1 MDQCLSKYYQHG
13 FASALMMSKHSSW
26 AITFNGDHPVSIS
39 LCTLV
44 ADNMSK
50 GTVFVIHVNT
60 NQVPLK
66 AGVLL
71 HSTQFTDSCPQL
83 SHITTCIAPPFL
95 AAFSMIIT
103 HKAMM
108 AMIITLHVSSLDI
121 CSALR
126 SLFILFRCTNAAV
139 SLSWHFAGS
148 VVVFFVG

>member
-1 MDQCLSKYYQHG
+1 MKIQCTRRVAVIRTINQVLLLTLDLVCTHQLMFTLCACILHIMDQCLSKYYQRG

-66 AGVLL
+66 AGVLF
-71 HSTQFTDSCPQL
+71 HSAQFTDSCPQL
-83 SHITTCIAPPFL
+83 SHIMTYFAPPFL
-95 AAFSMIIT
+95 PPLA
-103 HKAMM
+103 
-108 AMIITLHVSSLDI
+108 
-121 CSALR
+121 
-126 SLFILFRCTNAAV
+126 
-139 SLSWHFAGS
+139 
-148 VVVFFVG
+148 